1 MIDRFRKVEFELKFL
16 NLIKKEVITDLELLQ
31 GTREQMPG
39 LYKQYLELIQTGVL
53 WTSKINYNLNNNAY
67 MLVTIAM
74 YLDYLVEFVHEFNSR
89 GRLNIN
95 SPVIA
100 FQMGGYIVSEVF
112 LTAYN
117 IKAVGLGY
125 AYKDLYKTKIME

>member
-1 MIDRFRKVEFELKFL
+1 MIDRFKKVEFELKFL

-31 GTREQMPG
+31 GTRNQLPG
-39 LYKQYLELIQTGVL
+39 MYKQYLELIQTGVL
-53 WTSKINYNLNNNAY
+53 WTSKINSNLNNNAY

>member
-1 MIDRFRKVEFELKFL
+1 M
-16 NLIKKEVITDLELLQ
+16 LIC
-31 GTREQMPG
+31 
-39 LYKQYLELIQTGVL
+39 LY
-53 WTSKINYNLNNNAY
+53 AY